1 MTATPWPLDCHLH
14 LRDGLRAAY
23 GAPTRGYHDLRHL
36 AEVLEHITELLAH
49 EPGDPVAV
57 GLAAWYHDAVYHGA
71 PDDEERSAAMAEREL
86 ADAGIAHRL
95 VAEVARLVRLTENHA
110 PARRDPNGRVLC
122 DADLAILAAGPDRY
136 ADYVAG
142 VRADFAH
149 VSDGDFVVGRS
160 AVLRDLLDRPALFH
174 TPTARALWEEQ
185 ARKNIEHE
193 LASLTG

>member
-14 LRDGLRAAY
+14 LRDGLLAAY

-36 AEVLEHITELLAH
+36 AEVLEHVTELLAH

-57 GLAAWYHDAVYHGA
+57 GLAAWYHDAVYEGA
-71 PDDEERSAAMAEREL
+71 RDDEERSAVLAEREL
-86 ADAGIAHRL
+86 ADAGVAHGL

-110 PARRDPNGRVLC
+110 PATRDINGRVLC
-122 DADLAILAAGPDRY
+122 DADLAILAAGPERY
-136 ADYVAG
+136 VDYVAG

-149 VSDGDFVVGRS
+149 VSDEDFASGRS
-160 AVLRDLLDRPALFH
+160 AVLRDLLERPALFH
-174 TPTARALWEEQ
+174 TETARTRWEDL

-193 LASLTG
+193 LAGLAG